1 MTIPLRL
8 ALAPIIGFLFGWF
21 LDRRLGTFPWLTIG
35 LLLLGFVAGAR
46 ELTILVKRTEEEE
59 DEKQP

>member
-1 MTIPLRL
+1 MAIPLRL

-21 LDRRLGTFPWLTIG
+21 LDRRLGIFPWLTSG

-46 ELTILVKRTEEEE
+46 ELKILVKRTEEKK
-59 DEKQP
+59 DEGQP